1 MKRMIISSKYVKAS
15 VSIRDIEPGMAVKT
29 IDGDVVYITKIINDD
44 WVWYTKNPTD
54 RYNPNALGYALPIH
68 QIVKVVRR

>member
-1 MKRMIISSKYVKAS
+1 MKRLINSSKYVKAS

-44 WVWYTKNPTD
+44 WLWYTKNPAD
-54 RYNPNALGYALPIH
+54 RYNPNALGYGLRIY
-68 QIVKVVRR
+68 QIAEVLRR

>member
-1 MKRMIISSKYVKAS
+1 MKRLINNSKYVRAS

-54 RYNPNALGYALPIH
+54 RYNPNALGYGLPTH
-68 QIVKVVRR
+68 QIVEVLRR